1 MKKISSYI
9 WDYRFSYLG
18 AILSLVIAV
27 TLDMLAPRLT
37 ARVVDDVMDDNG
49 VPLIGRVE
57 LGVLRP
63 EKTGPRSFPP
73 VWPKRP

>member
-1 MKKISSYI
+1 MLKQ
-9 WDYRFSYLG
+9 DLFPFG
-18 AILSLVIAV
+18 EQLVIDAGQ
-27 TLDMLAPRLT
+27 AG
-37 ARVVDDVMDDNG
+37 VVDDVMDDNG